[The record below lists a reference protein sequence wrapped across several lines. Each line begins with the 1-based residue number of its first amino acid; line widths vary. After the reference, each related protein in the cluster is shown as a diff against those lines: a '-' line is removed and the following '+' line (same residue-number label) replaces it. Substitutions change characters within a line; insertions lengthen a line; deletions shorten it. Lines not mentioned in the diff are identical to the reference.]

1 MLVQLAARAGVAAD
15 DAAEIGRDQ
24 GRIDGVAPRARG
36 LDCVSA
42 LLDRLAVLGFD
53 PEPVE
58 DAIGTTVAFA
68 HCPFADLARE
78 NPEVVCHLHRGLV
91 EGLADAFEDHDV
103 AAFRTF
109 TDRNRARSISSRWQ
123 YHDGS
128 ASRRIDTVI
137 TLTDTAAS
145 KVAELLE
152 QEDDAALA
160 LRVAVRPGGC
170 SGFSYEMFF
179 DTETAADDLSLRLR
193 RRAGRVRPHE
203 RPAPGRRHAGLQGRS
218 HGHRVRHRQ
227 PERPAHLR
235 VRPVLQLIPAL
246 PARPRRR

>member
-1 MLVQLAARAGVAAD
+1 MVTQDEERADGRRGDGTGDAGPARPTALSLLKALGDNTRYAIYLELARSPVPLSTSDIAETLDLHANTVRPHLERMREVGLVDYETYSQGVGRPMHRYHLSSGAPSLGLEPPTFPLLARMLVQLAARAGVSAD

-24 GRIDGVAPRARG
+24 GRIDGVAQRARG

-42 LLDRLAVLGFD
+42 MLDRLAVLGFD

-109 TDRNRARSISSRWQ
+109 TDRNACQ
-123 YHDGS
+123 VDL
-128 ASRRIDTVI
+128 VP
-137 TLTDTAAS
+137 
-145 KVAELLE
+145 
-152 QEDDAALA
+152 
-160 LRVAVRPGGC
+160 VAV
-170 SGFSYEMFF
+170 S
-179 DTETAADDLSLRLR
+179 
-193 RRAGRVRPHE
+193 
-203 RPAPGRRHAGLQGRS
+203 
-218 HGHRVRHRQ
+218 
-227 PERPAHLR
+227 
-235 VRPVLQLIPAL
+235 
-246 PARPRRR
+246 